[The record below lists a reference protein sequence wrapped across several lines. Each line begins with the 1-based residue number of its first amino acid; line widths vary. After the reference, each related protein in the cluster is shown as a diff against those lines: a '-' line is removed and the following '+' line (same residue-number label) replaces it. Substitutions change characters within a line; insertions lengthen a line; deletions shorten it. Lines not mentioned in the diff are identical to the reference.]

1 MKKKNKQ
8 KIEEFE
14 SYIKE
19 VFEKKLPI
27 IVLDDGSI
35 QYKDFAIV
43 QDKNKKWALYNLK
56 NASDVIDT
64 FYLKATA
71 LLAAKTYQNFNLKK
85 YLQIKDLDHKYN
97 QNATD
102 TIYFNHYRK
111 ITSDLV
117 KRDVFT
123 WRYELS
129 LGRAKRYK
137 SEIASLFKT
146 NF

>member
-1 MKKKNKQ
+1 MKKKNKKQ
-8 KIEEFE
+8 FEEFE
-14 SYIKE
+14 TFIKE
-19 VFEKKLPI
+19 FFEKKLPI
-27 IVLDDGSI
+27 TVFNDGSI

-43 QDKNKKWALYNLK
+43 QDKNKNWALYSLK
-56 NASDVIDT
+56 NTSDVIDT

-71 LLAAKTYQNFNLKK
+71 LLAAKTYQSFNFKK
-85 YLQIKDLDHKYN
+85 YLQIKELDHKYN

-111 ITSDLV
+111 ITNDLV

-137 SEIASLFKT
+137 TEIASLFKT